1 MGKPCFSKAVKFF
14 AFALLGAATAIAAIA
29 VLSTPAAA
37 HSHNDGRGNDGT
49 LKEWD
54 TDNLSRWVSSSFG
67 RAGAR
72 NYRIP
77 YHNYS
82 AGGYK
87 ETVPAKACVA
97 YNIRDSNGNYHQIH
111 LRTQNTTTGQC
122 PSGYSLVT
130 QVCAYSGYTPYGGYN
145 SGGGYYVPVVSQPA
159 SYRVP
164 NSAGTCDRISY
175 RPAVNC
181 HTSGNLRTYCSAGA
195 KRVVNGSLKS
205 VPHVNLC
212 RDRYGRFS
220 LRRSAS
226 SCSAAYA
233 HRVPLHVGCQ
243 SAVADAFFQT
253 GGGTGAVNDFPVAD
267 YGSESEAGTVAA
279 TGSRDRGCVEFAEQQ
294 DRLQASVTATGHYLE
309 ADSTGELVLKA
320 NSGRNMLD
328 TRITTVRSPAV
339 YGRWDQKGTGY
350 AFARQRPTTASAGT
364 GSVYAVAP
372 AGVYRG
378 RIDTRTRLAV
388 GQGLSSGLVH
398 PWNTAT
404 GLGSMNRSLACSGGN
419 VCVKATPTWF
429 SYVGWFGWV
438 ESSPP

>member
-1 MGKPCFSKAVKFF
+1 MGKPCFSSAVKFF
-14 AFALLGAATAIAAIA
+14 AIALLAAATAITAIA
-29 VLSTPAAA
+29 ALSSPAAA
-37 HSHNDGRGNDGT
+37 QNGGGNRDG
-49 LKEWD
+49 LKSWD
-54 TDNLSRWVSSSFG
+54 TDNLSRFVSSSFG

-77 YHNYS
+77 YHNYRAS
-82 AGGYK
+82 GYK

-97 YNIRDSNGNYHQIH
+97 YNIYDSDGNYHQIH
-111 LRTQNTTTGQC
+111 LRTQNTISGQC

-145 SGGGYYVPVVSQPA
+145 AAGGGYVPVVSQPA

-181 HTSGNLRTYCSAGA
+181 HTSSNLRTYCSAGA

-233 HRVPLHVGCQ
+233 HRVPLHPGCQ

-253 GGGTGAVNDFPVAD
+253 GGDTGAVNDFPVAD
-267 YGSESEAGTVAA
+267 YGSESEAGSVSA
-279 TGSRDRGCVEFAEQQ
+279 TGSRSSGCVEFAEQQ
-294 DRLQASVTATGHYLE
+294 DGLQAEVH
-309 ADSTGELVLKA
+309 
-320 NSGRNMLD
+320 
-328 TRITTVRSPAV
+328 
-339 YGRWDQKGTGY
+339 
-350 AFARQRPTTASAGT
+350 SAG
-364 GSVYAVAP
+364 G
-372 AGVYRG
+372 
-378 RIDTRTRLAV
+378 
-388 GQGLSSGLVH
+388 
-398 PWNTAT
+398 
-404 GLGSMNRSLACSGGN
+404 
-419 VCVKATPTWF
+419 
-429 SYVGWFGWV
+429 
-438 ESSPP
+438 

>member
-1 MGKPCFSKAVKFF
+1 MGKLCFSKAVKFF
-14 AFALLGAATAIAAIA
+14 AFALLGAATAIAAVA
-29 VLSTPAAA
+29 VLSAPAAA
-37 HSHNDGRGNDGT
+37 DPSGGGGGAYP
-49 LKEWD
+49 LKSWD
-54 TDNLSRWVSSSFG
+54 TDNLSRWVSFSFG

-77 YHNYS
+77 YHNYR

-111 LRTQNTTTGQC
+111 LRTQNTISGQC

-159 SYRVP
+159 SYKVP
-164 NSAGTCDRISY
+164 NTSGTCDRISY

-181 HTSGNLRTYCSAGA
+181 HLSGNGRYYCGRGGTRHLR
-195 KRVVNGSLKS
+195 GSLKS

-233 HRVPLHVGCQ
+233 HRVPLHPGCQ

-253 GGGTGAVNDFPVAD
+253 GGDTGAVNDFPVAD
-267 YGSESEAGTVAA
+267 YGSESEAGSVSA
-279 TGSRDRGCVEFAEQQ
+279 TGSRSSGCVEFAKQQ
-294 DRLQASVTATGHYLE
+294 DRLQASVAATGHYLALE
-309 ADSTGELVLKA
+309 GNELVLKA
-320 NSGRNMLD
+320 NSGTDILP
-328 TRITTVRSPAV
+328 TTATSVRSAGV
-339 YGRWDQKGTGY
+339 YGRW
-350 AFARQRPTTASAGT
+350 
-364 GSVYAVAP
+364 
-372 AGVYRG
+372 G
-378 RIDTRTRLAV
+378 RNRL
-388 GQGLSSGLVH
+388 GHRL
-398 PWNTAT
+398 
-404 GLGSMNRSLACSGGN
+404 
-419 VCVKATPTWF
+419 
-429 SYVGWFGWV
+429 
-438 ESSPP
+438 